1 MVSETLLV
9 LVFIGMLLL
18 LTVPIP
24 VIDWRWGRGIVFT
37 AFSLLALA
45 FSVFI
50 SVVFLQAVRQ
60 NLDKELAEPQSWASF
75 GVGVGTGIWYLI
87 EVSIVLSL
95 GIGALLLAALSRQR
109 GWIIANTIALLCT
122 IVGSF
127 LTLMITREISAAA
140 DIFDPTSVHA
150 ADVRLVQAHVAWE
163 VVLLALQLFYLAF
176 GVWRIW
182 RSVRLGRRSGAVM
195 PLPVVPS

>member
-9 LVFIGMLLL
+9 LIFIGVLLL

-37 AFSLLALA
+37 AFALLALA

-75 GVGVGTGIWYLI
+75 GVGVGTGIWYII
-87 EVSIVLSL
+87 EVLLVLSL
-95 GIGALLLAALSRQR
+95 GIGALVLAALSRQR
-109 GWIIANTIALLCT
+109 GWIIANAMALLCT
-122 IVGSF
+122 IVGSL
-127 LTLMITREISAAA
+127 LTLKITRDISAGA
-140 DIFDPTSVHA
+140 DIFDPLSVHA
-150 ADVRLVQAHVAWE
+150 ADVQLVQAHVAWE
-163 VVLLALQLFYLAF
+163 VVLLALQLFYLVY

-182 RSVRLGRRSGAVM
+182 QSVRLGRRSAAVT
-195 PLPVVPS
+195 PLPVAPS

>member
-9 LVFIGMLLL
+9 LVFIGVLLL

-37 AFSLLALA
+37 AFALLALA

-60 NLDKELAEPQSWASF
+60 NLDKELADPQSWASF
-75 GVGVGTGIWYLI
+75 GVGVGTGIWYII
-87 EVSIVLSL
+87 EVLLVLSL
-95 GIGALLLAALSRQR
+95 GIGALVLAALSRQR
-109 GWIIANTIALLCT
+109 GWIIANAIALLCT
-122 IVGSF
+122 IVGSL
-127 LTLMITREISAAA
+127 LTLKITRDISAGA
-140 DIFDPTSVHA
+140 DIFDPLSVHA
-150 ADVRLVQAHVAWE
+150 ADVRLVQAHVTWE
-163 VVLLALQLFYLAF
+163 VVLLALQLFYLVY

-182 RSVRLGRRSGAVM
+182 QSVRLGRRSAAVT
-195 PLPVVPS
+195 PLPVAPS